1 MDAAERV
8 RTQPRFPV
16 QWAMLYRGEDFV
28 AEGTMLDVS
37 LQGGRFAGTMPV
49 EVGMRLG
56 IYVDPPHKSD
66 DVVIEEAVVTW
77 VSEDQ
82 FGTQFVNMRPQDMD
96 WLRGYL
102 EIAER
107 RNSFRHVLGLPT
119 NASEVAS
126 MPLAL
131 PCKG

>member
-1 MDAAERV
+1 MEAAERV
-8 RTQPRFPV
+8 RSQPRFGV
-16 QWAMLYRGEDFV
+16 QWPILYRGEDFI
-28 AEGTMLDVS
+28 AEGTMVDVS

-56 IYVDPPHKSD
+56 LYIDPPQKSD
-66 DVVIEEAVVTW
+66 DLMIEEAVVTW
-77 VSEDQ
+77 VNNDQ
-82 FGTQFVNMRPQDMD
+82 FGTQFINMRTQDMD

-107 RNSFRHVLGLPT
+107 RNSFRHVLGLST
-119 NASEVAS
+119 NASEVAH

>member
-1 MDAAERV
+1 MEVSERV
-8 RTQPRFPV
+8 RSQPRFEV
-16 QWAMLYRGEDFV
+16 QWLMLYRGENFL
-28 AEGTMLDVS
+28 AEGTMLDIS

-49 EVGMRLG
+49 KVGMRLA
-56 IYVDPPHKSD
+56 IYVDSPQKPED
-66 DVVIEEAVVTW
+66 LVIEEAVVRW
-77 VSEDQ
+77 VSEEQ
-82 FGTQFVNMRPQDMD
+82 FGAEFIRMGADDMD

-107 RNSFRHVLGLPT
+107 RNSFRHLMGLST
-119 NASEVAS
+119 NASEVAG